1 MYQLIRKA
9 PAGKVVKLNGS
20 EMFELDYPNDR
31 IFIYD
36 GYESQNV
43 VINYISGKQNSDVF
57 KQQSSGQIM
66 DIVFKRYNQI
76 K

>member
-1 MYQLIRKA
+1 
-9 PAGKVVKLNGS
+9 
-20 EMFELDYPNDR
+20 MFELDYPNDR

-66 DIVFKRYNQI
+66 DIVFKR
-76 K
+76 